1 MLNGP
6 VIHLQHDFV
15 RNAPFPAWGNGSSA
29 RGRDHSEDNPLLVTL
44 PSDESIVSITA
55 PSRMMADSTRSATYA
70 ISLSLCEM
78 MMEVTPFSGTSL
90 SRFKM
95 LHGVASL
102 SDGGSVRPEFRS

>member
-1 MLNGP
+1 
-6 VIHLQHDFV
+6 
-15 RNAPFPAWGNGSSA
+15 
-29 RGRDHSEDNPLLVTL
+29 
-44 PSDESIVSITA
+44 
-55 PSRMMADSTRSATYA
+55 
-70 ISLSLCEM
+70 LCEM